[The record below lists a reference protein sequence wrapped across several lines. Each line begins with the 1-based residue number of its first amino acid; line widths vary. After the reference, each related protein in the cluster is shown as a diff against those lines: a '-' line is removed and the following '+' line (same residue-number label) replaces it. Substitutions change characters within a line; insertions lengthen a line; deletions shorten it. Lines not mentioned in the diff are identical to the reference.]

1 MHNSARPKKIEAA
14 APRRKQ
20 THRNQS
26 RVGLDIAPI
35 FREIEIKMCGKSA
48 RLSQAMIFFGEYYF
62 GLNTEIYYFGMNTG
76 ITRLWRA
83 LESRAT
89 FELASVSLL
98 GAKALAGLTGGNRPV
113 PRPATCQASSSLLLE
128 SSGALSMAVWRKRSS
143 AGVSP
148 WYLSKVDLRRPS
160 LVASLCHS
168 YILPSPRR
176 HHNNHA
182 STGSLDEI
190 RTR

>member
-1 MHNSARPKKIEAA
+1 MKEKREGRAI
-14 APRRKQ
+14 
-20 THRNQS
+20 
-26 RVGLDIAPI
+26 IAV
-35 FREIEIKMCGKSA
+35 A
-48 RLSQAMIFFGEYYF
+48 RLSQAMIFLGEYYF

-128 SSGALSMAVWRKRSS
+128 SSGGVVDGGLEKAFQRRRLALVSFKGRSS
-143 AGVSP
+143 E
-148 WYLSKVDLRRPS
+148 
-160 LVASLCHS
+160 
-168 YILPSPRR
+168 
-176 HHNNHA
+176 
-182 STGSLDEI
+182 T
-190 RTR
+190 